1 MQKCRGQ
8 VSLPS
13 PESGFSL
20 GAAASPHSQATG
32 PTSRCCALRPA
43 ASRAA
48 VEPSARP
55 WCRLRPCEQPSPGPP
70 RRLVLPRPLASLPS
84 ASVQP
89 CHIWG
94 PGAAEGRALLLAGG
108 AALPPVLWE
117 PPQEGL
123 GEPRG
128 DRLPVQGGGP
138 WAWVP
143 APGGWWAPDGAA
155 TSDQVA
161 EVRQALRRPCP
172 SPGSGPPPPSP
183 QLGPGLPPR
192 RGCADGGRPSCS
204 SRPLCTTGAA
214 ARYQPARPARAPAA
228 CRPSAGA
235 ALPPCLRLLPSP
247 YPPGPMSQRQAQ
259 EQPAPPRG
267 GRGHGEQRGWAPARP
282 AAPLRRDRGCRR
294 SRGRASGKAGRNIQ
308 SEQCDNGPRSPY

>member
-89 CHIWG
+89 CHIWR

-172 SPGSGPPPPSP
+172 SPGSGPPLPLPSWDQACPPEGAAQMGGVLPAPRAPSAP
-183 QLGPGLPPR
+183 QALPP
-192 RGCADGGRPSCS
+192 ATNQPV
-204 SRPLCTTGAA
+204 L
-214 ARYQPARPARAPAA
+214 PARPRPAGHLLAPH
-228 CRPSAGA
+228 C
-235 ALPPCLRLLPSP
+235 PPASGSC
-247 YPPGPMSQRQAQ
+247 
-259 EQPAPPRG
+259 
-267 GRGHGEQRGWAPARP
+267 PART
-282 AAPLRRDRGCRR
+282 RW
-294 SRGRASGKAGRNIQ
+294 
-308 SEQCDNGPRSPY
+308 GP